1 VLLSSTPVNDNSG
14 SRPGPELRVVSG
26 QRNES
31 QPQEDQSSEEAHQRY
46 TS

>member
-1 VLLSSTPVNDNSG
+1 
-14 SRPGPELRVVSG
+14 VSG

-31 QPQEDQSSEEAHQRY
+31 QPHEDQTSENAHQRY